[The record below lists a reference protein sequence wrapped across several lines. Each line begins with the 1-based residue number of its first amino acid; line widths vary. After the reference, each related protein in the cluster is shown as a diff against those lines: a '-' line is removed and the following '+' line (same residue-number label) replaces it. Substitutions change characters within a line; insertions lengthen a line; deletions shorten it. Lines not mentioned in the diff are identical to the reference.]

1 HLLMTLAAFGSVLIG
16 NFNEAALLILIF
28 AGAHFLE
35 EYAEGQSRKE
45 ITNLLKLNPT
55 EARLVKADGSIEK
68 IAAEQVKKGDRLQVL
83 PGDQIATDGK
93 ILSGISSINEASING
108 ESVPREKTVGDEVFG
123 STINGNGTF

>member
-1 HLLMTLAAFGSVLIG
+1 MTLAAFGSVLIG

-68 IAAEQVKKGDRLQVL
+68 LQQSKSKR
-83 PGDQIATDGK
+83 G
-93 ILSGISSINEASING
+93 
-108 ESVPREKTVGDEVFG
+108 
-123 STINGNGTF
+123 